1 MYIIFIL
8 GLSNDTNNS
17 KLLQEQKVYG
27 DLLQLNVQEN
37 WKRLVLKSLGFL
49 DWAASHVNSSFVAK
63 ADVDSFLNISSI
75 LLGLESI
82 GDPDKLSNIPT
93 IYGSLVKGSRFV
105 GMGTLE
111 NTGHSLLQKGHVSR
125 LSFRRCADLPIKS
138 KS

>member
-93 IYGSLVKGSRFV
+93 IYGSLVKEVVSWGW
-105 GMGTLE
+105 
-111 NTGHSLLQKGHVSR
+111 GHWRIPATVCCKKDMFPDYHSGGALIYQ
-125 LSFRRCADLPIKS
+125 
-138 KS
+138 